1 MQPHRA
7 GLVAR
12 SRSGLTAVARLP
24 RLALAGHAHAVLQCG
39 QGERPVFA
47 DDIDRAAYLHAL
59 REAMASEHTAVHA
72 WALLPGE
79 VRLVATPADAG
90 GLARLVQSV
99 GRRYVSAYNRR
110 HACKGA
116 LWAGRFRSAVLEP
129 GPTVLDALLWAD
141 GASALPGHSSAAHRS
156 GGPAWPGLTNPAEFW
171 ALGNTPFERE
181 ALWRDRMQL
190 GLPRQREQWLHT
202 AVMGGWAAG
211 DPAFSVDA
219 AAAASRPSRPRP
231 RGRPRAR

>member
-1 MQPHRA
+1 M
-7 GLVAR
+7 
-12 SRSGLTAVARLP
+12 ARLP
-24 RLALAGHAHAVLQCG
+24 RLTLAGHAHAVLQSG

-47 DDIDRAAYLHAL
+47 DDVDRAAYLHAL
-59 REAMASEHTAVHA
+59 REAMVSERTAVHA
-72 WALLPGE
+72 WALLQYE
-79 VRLVATPADAG
+79 VRLVVKPEDAA
-90 GLARLVQSV
+90 GLSRLVQSV

-110 HACKGA
+110 HACKGS

-141 GASALPGHSSAAHRS
+141 GASVLPDHSSATHRS

-181 ALWRDRMQL
+181 VLWRERLHL
-190 GLPRQREQWLHT
+190 GLPPHREQWLRK
-202 AVMGGWAAG
+202 AVLGGWAAAA
-211 DPAFSVDA
+211 PAFSGAA
-219 AAAASRPSRPRP
+219 AAAASRPSQPRP